1 MTNKLYW
8 YEYLFRGFSIG
19 CQPKGF
25 IERDDEYGRFGAIAY
40 DRALTEKELSEYE
53 LKQIIGAPK

>member
-1 MTNKLYW
+1 MVNKLFW

-25 IERDDEYGRFGAIAY
+25 IGRKDEYGRFGAIAY
-40 DRALTEKELSEYE
+40 DRALTDKELSDYE
-53 LKQIIGAPK
+53 LKPIQGKS